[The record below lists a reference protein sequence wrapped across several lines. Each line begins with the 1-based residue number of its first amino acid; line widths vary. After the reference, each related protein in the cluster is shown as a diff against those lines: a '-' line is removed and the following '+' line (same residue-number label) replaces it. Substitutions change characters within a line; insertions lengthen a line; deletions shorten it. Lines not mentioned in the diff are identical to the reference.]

1 LANYNS
7 DADFSLHV
15 RQLASLAFVPTP
27 AVTSSFN
34 VLMNTA
40 FFEGNE
46 VMLRPLTDYFED
58 TWIGRPRRGRRR
70 APSFPHD
77 LWNCYQATAD
87 GLARTNNAVEGW
99 HRRFSALLGADHP
112 TIWRFINAIKEEQS
126 VTEMKLNQLV
136 AGTPAPLSR
145 RKYRDLDK
153 RLLKVVET
161 YDQVP
166 VSEYLLGIAHNTKL
180 QV

>member
-1 LANYNS
+1 
-7 DADFSLHV
+7 
-15 RQLASLAFVPTP
+15 
-27 AVTSSFN
+27 
-34 VLMNTA
+34 
-40 FFEGNE
+40 
-46 VMLRPLTDYFED
+46 
-58 TWIGRPRRGRRR
+58 
-70 APSFPHD
+70 
-77 LWNCYQATAD
+77 
-87 GLARTNNAVEGW
+87 
-99 HRRFSALLGADHP
+99 
-112 TIWRFINAIKEEQS
+112 
-126 VTEMKLNQLV
+126 MKLNQLV